1 MSINKISPISRV
13 TPVRPIP
20 KEHWKWTGL
29 DIPKKQPKISDGE
42 LILYD
47 KHGRIVVHNP
57 SEEPDA
63 EPPAAH
69 D

>member
-1 MSINKISPISRV
+1 MKIDKVNKVNPV
-13 TPVRPIP
+13 HPVRPIP

-47 KHGRIVVHNP
+47 RPGRIVVHNP
-57 SEEPDA
+57 SAEPEPD
-63 EPPAAH
+63 PPAAP
-69 D
+69 